1 VQLLRSRWPSSA
13 AHIHDDGPATLLSG
27 VLQAAQRAEGFERSA
42 MRLSRS
48 ARYGLMKHTKPKK
61 RPRRWNSTLPV
72 TESKPRKRSPVK
84 KKNPARIKKRR
95 EEAFGNAVNGRA
107 AFIRGCSCVLL
118 VRALKRGGMIDENP
132 IATVIRAGC
141 NGPVEAAHTKS
152 RGAGGK
158 SKHLIPLCRAHH
170 TEQHLLG
177 IKTFAMKHGL
187 DLKHEAELY
196 ETMWISGHSKGE
208 A

>member
-95 EEAFGNAVNGRA
+95 EEAFGDAIDGKASWIRELPCIVAVYGTETEGA
-107 AFIRGCSCVLL
+107 GDF
-118 VRALKRGGMIDENP
+118 VRWVPECDGNI
-132 IATVIRAGC
+132 
-141 NGPVEAAHTKS
+141 EAAHAIG
-152 RGAGGK
+152 RGAGG
-158 SKHLIPLCRAHH
+158 L
-170 TEQHLLG
+170 TEQLLPMCRKHHREQHDTGPLTFEGKYHLSL
-177 IKTFAMKHGL
+177 TMAA
-187 DLKHEAELY
+187 DLY
-196 ETMWISGHSKGE
+196 EALYQNSDFGTQ
-208 A
+208 